1 MPERIVISPAGDEV
15 LVFED
20 DAYCDLVG
28 ISASEGGKARTLAL
42 RLDNDRRAILQS
54 LWRDG
59 ATVSI
64 PSGAA
69 MRVLGERIGLD
80 GRRVATIIE
89 APIVKAALELNRKA
103 KRTYMAKLVALPDR
117 WHRHLAAWVDEPA
130 SAAEVEPFESTGRV
144 PEADLGGHLGP
155 TVEVETEVDATPPAS
170 IEVPASPLAGLAPV
184 EIELASAVA
193 TALLSQVVDIIATGD
208 TSAPQLAKLALD
220 VKGLEERLGTSSEY
234 VDKLRRQLRDTGD
247 ELAAV
252 KHERDGLRQR
262 LRATEHNLRI
272 AVGADAQRIID
283 VEVRKQVDRVMR
295 EPPAGSKVSA

>member
-1 MPERIVISPAGDEV
+1 MPERIVTSPAGDEV

-20 DAYCDLVG
+20 EAYCDLVG
-28 ISASEGGKARTLAL
+28 LETEPRRIRTLAL
-42 RLDNDRRAILQS
+42 QLSDERAALLGALWTHGVIEDRSGRA
-54 LWRDG
+54 
-59 ATVSI
+59 ANK
-64 PSGAA
+64 
-69 MRVLGERIGLD
+69 LGDLVGLA
-80 GRRVATIIE
+80 VTQVTPMLK
-89 APIVKAALELNRKA
+89 APIMAAAVE
-103 KRTYMAKLVALPDR
+103 RTGNVRRTHRLRLVALPDR
-117 WHRHLAAWVDEPA
+117 WHRHLSAWVDEPA

-144 PEADLGGHLGP
+144 PEADLGDHLGP

-295 EPPAGSKVSA
+295 EPPAGSKVSV